1 MKRKRLPG
9 GLCASSTVNRELSK
23 LGGPWTGLPCRT
35 HSWQAQGKGEEWETR
50 EKRSAPPPLSRILPI
65 VHASRLLP
73 FAGKPTE
80 DARLI
85 EVLSC
90 SAWVY
95 GLEFLCPFRRV
106 NFWLKTLIEMLR
118 EIIRLIFSI
127 YSVWSRNKTKA
138 KLWYEFNHSSS
149 PSRKWLDNA
158 CKYWMI
164 ISPPFLINYAKKLLI
179 LDKITGVLSFTKFQW
194 IQFNIQNSEYS
205 YYTIGTAYGFY
216 MLQRPLR
223 WKLNSRSRKF
233 PQLVRKKKQLKERI
247 GIRAIQLPSEIRC
260 YLKNV
265 EGLLQKGWRSDQS
278 LIEFLLGC
286 FLRHIVFRNKMLLSL
301 KHYPGSDGDA
311 YCHHQL
317 RYMLDIKVPSFMQ

>member
-1 MKRKRLPG
+1 MASARQGRRVRNTREEE
-9 GLCASSTVNRELSK
+9 CASS
-23 LGGPWTGLPCRT
+23 
-35 HSWQAQGKGEEWETR
+35 
-50 EKRSAPPPLSRILPI
+50 
-65 VHASRLLP
+65 P
-73 FAGKPTE
+73 FAYLTHR
-80 DARLI
+80 ARISLASVRRKTDRRCKI

-106 NFWLKTLIEMLR
+106 NFWLKTVIEMLR

-127 YSVWSRNKTKA
+127 YSVWRRNKTKA
-138 KLWYEFNHSSS
+138 KLWYEFNYSSS
-149 PSRKWLDNA
+149 PLRKWLDNA

-164 ISPPFLINYAKKLLI
+164 ISPPFLINYTKKLLI
-179 LDKITGVLSFTKFQW
+179 LDKITGVPSFT
-194 IQFNIQNSEYS
+194 ID
-205 YYTIGTAYGFY
+205 TD
-216 MLQRPLR
+216 
-223 WKLNSRSRKF
+223 
-233 PQLVRKKKQLKERI
+233 I

-278 LIEFLLGC
+278 LIGFLLGC
-286 FLRHIVFRNKMLLSL
+286 FLRHIVFRNKMLFSL

-317 RYMLDIKVPSFMQ
+317 RYMLDIRVPSFMQ

>member
-1 MKRKRLPG
+1 MASARQGRRVRNTREEK
-9 GLCASSTVNRELSK
+9 CASS
-23 LGGPWTGLPCRT
+23 
-35 HSWQAQGKGEEWETR
+35 
-50 EKRSAPPPLSRILPI
+50 
-65 VHASRLLP
+65 P
-73 FAGKPTE
+73 FAYLTHR
-80 DARLI
+80 ARLSLASVRRKTDRRCKI

-106 NFWLKTLIEMLR
+106 NFWLKTVIEMLR

-164 ISPPFLINYAKKLLI
+164 ISPPFLINYTKKLLI
-179 LDKITGVLSFTKFQW
+179 LDKITGVPSFTIEKVPVDTVQYS
-194 IQFNIQNSEYS
+194 NSEYS

-216 MLQRPLR
+216 MLQQPLR

-247 GIRAIQLPSEIRC
+247 GIRAIQFPSEIRC

-278 LIEFLLGC
+278 LIGFLLGC
-286 FLRHIVFRNKMLLSL
+286 FLRHIVFRNKMLFSL